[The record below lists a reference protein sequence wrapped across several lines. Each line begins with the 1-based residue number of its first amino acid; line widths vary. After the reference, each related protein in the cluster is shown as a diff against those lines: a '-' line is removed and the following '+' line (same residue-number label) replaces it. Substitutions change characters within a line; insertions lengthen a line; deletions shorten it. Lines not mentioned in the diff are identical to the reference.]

1 MRTGEGSFTASVPKS
16 EHNSW
21 GRLVKFLRS
30 VRFLITVLAAALLA
44 FIGFL
49 SLKPILIV
57 DLVSRS
63 DPSPNHQQS
72 VKRID
77 HLRTLDG
84 PEVAPDGHLVFLTR
98 GQQTPNVIVFFHGS
112 TNSPRQ
118 FAALGKI
125 FNDRGYYVFIP
136 RIPHRGNL

>member
-1 MRTGEGSFTASVPKS
+1 MPKS
-16 EHNSW
+16 EHYSW

-98 GQQTPNVIVFFHGS
+98 GQQTPNVIVFFHCS

-125 FNDRGYYVFIP
+125 LNDRGYYVFIP